1 MIKDYK
7 YKPLG
12 FFLAVMLLTWSL
24 WFIAAYLSYQEGQEG
39 LQYIL
44 LLLGL
49 FIPAIVAIFLI
60 FSSKNPQLKADFK
73 TRLFRLDGLNTSTLA
88 VLFLVLPLSALVSIL
103 LSLLIGESPD
113 QLEVFII
120 NAIMSGEF
128 LFSLIIFVL
137 ASTTEEVGWRGYG
150 VDSLRSRFNLFTTSA
165 VFALLWGLW
174 HLPLFVVKEYYH
186 NTLLETDILFAL
198 NFFLSIIPL
207 TFIMNW
213 LFYKCNRSISIAILF
228 HFLTVISAEIFM
240 ISDISKCIQTLVLL
254 VPAIFLVWWDK
265 ELFFGDIKT
274 FSK

>member
-7 YKPLG
+7 YKPLI

-39 LQYIL
+39 LQYIF

-49 FIPAIVAIFLI
+49 LIPGFVAIFLI
-60 FSSKNPQLKADFK
+60 FSSNSQMLKDDFK
-73 TRLFRLDGLNTSTLA
+73 SRFLRIEGLNASTST
-88 VLFLVLPLSALVSIL
+88 VLFLVLPISALASIL

-120 NAIMSGEF
+120 SAIMSGEF

-137 ASTTEEVGWRGYG
+137 AATTEEVGWRGYG
-150 VDSLRSRFNLFTTSA
+150 VDSLRSRYNLFTSTA
-165 VFALLWGLW
+165 IFALLWGLW
-174 HLPLFVVKEYYH
+174 HLPLFVVKGYYH
-186 NTLLETDILFAL
+186 NTLLEADVLFAL
-198 NFFLSIIPL
+198 NFFLSVIPL

-213 LFYKCNRSISIAILF
+213 LFYKCNRSIIIAILF
-228 HFLTVISAEIFM
+228 HFITVISAEIFM
-240 ISDISKCIQTLVLL
+240 ISDVSKCIQTFVLL

-265 ELFFGDIKT
+265 DLFFGDIKY
-274 FSK
+274 